1 MKKLVV
7 GCLVLLVST
16 VSIPTWADEL
26 MDITR
31 AAGYDVSEVNRP
43 RSSIIIDGNTGDIVW
58 QDNPDE
64 VRDPASMSK
73 VMTLYLVYE
82 AMSQGQFT
90 EDTVITATATDQAI
104 AGIYEISN
112 NKIVAGV
119 DYTVGELITMTAVPS
134 SNATTVMLANYL
146 SNNDPDAFL
155 DMMNAKSQELGMTN
169 TYWSNAS
176 GAAARSFHGYYNPV
190 RYDHDAANQTTAR
203 DLSILVYH
211 FLKNYPGILE
221 HTKNPVVTVKAGT
234 PYEETFTTYNYSLP
248 GAKYGIEGVDG
259 LKTGSSPR
267 GAFNYIATAKRGD
280 QRLISLIMGVGD
292 WSNQNGEY
300 DRHPFGNA
308 LLEKAYADYEYK
320 KVLPAGRQTIDG
332 QVYTIPSDVY
342 ATVRRGLE
350 PDYYV
355 TGGNQLH
362 IDNGLE
368 AVSPLISESVTVE
381 PVEVVEESSR
391 ATGALASSERNPV
404 VKAAVNGKY
413 LARNY
418 WYIFL
423 LPLVLVLGA
432 LPFIIAIR
440 KSKKRRKKR
449 EESITVRSRRHRR
462 R

>member
-1 MKKLVV
+1 MKKLVAW
-7 GCLVLLVST
+7 CLVLLVST
-16 VSIPTWADEL
+16 VPVLAWANEV

-31 AAGYDVSEVNRP
+31 AAGYDVKEINRP
-43 RSSIIIDGNTGDIVW
+43 KSSIIIDGNTGDVVW

-73 VMTLYLVYE
+73 VMTLYMVYE
-82 AMSQGQFT
+82 AMSQGKFT
-90 EDTVITATATDQAI
+90 ENTVITATANDQAI

-134 SNATTVMLANYL
+134 SNATTVMLANYI

-176 GAAARSFHGYYNPV
+176 GAAARSFHGYYNPT

-211 FLKNYPGILE
+211 FLKNYPEILE
-221 HTKNPVVTVKAGT
+221 HTKYPVVTVKAGT
-234 PYEETFTTYNYSLP
+234 PYEETFETYNYSLP

-267 GAFNYIATAKRGD
+267 GAFNYIATAKRGE

-292 WSNQNGEY
+292 WSDQDGEY
-300 DRHPFGNA
+300 YRHPFGNA

-320 KVLPAGRQTIDG
+320 KVLTAGKQIING
-332 QVYTIPSDVY
+332 QPYNLPSDFY
-342 ATVRRGLE
+342 ATVRRGQE
-350 PDYYV
+350 PIYTV
-355 TGGNQLH
+355 EANQLQV
-362 IDNGLE
+362 DNGLE
-368 AVSPLISESVTVE
+368 TVSPLISDSLAVEPIEIEPSTMASDAQVSSDASSTTRESVDWKRLVTTYWYALLIPIALV
-381 PVEVVEESSR
+381 
-391 ATGALASSERNPV
+391 LAS
-404 VKAAVNGKY
+404 
-413 LARNY
+413 
-418 WYIFL
+418 
-423 LPLVLVLGA
+423 

-440 KSKKRRKKR
+440 KSKKRRESR
-449 EESITVRSRRHRR
+449 EEHMEVRSRRRR
-462 R
+462 RR